1 MKVKW
6 LGHSCFLVTSKG
18 GVRIIT
24 DPYAVGGSINYSRIE
39 ETADIVVV
47 SHGHDD
53 HSNVSAVQGKPEVV
67 KGDGTKTV
75 KGIQFKGIASYHD
88 ASQGAQ
94 RGPNT
99 IFCFTVDDI
108 ELCHLGDLGH
118 VLSPGQVNE
127 IGAVDILLIPVGG
140 FYTIDASAASRVCK
154 QLKPKVVI
162 PMHFKTPS
170 CAYPIAGVEGF
181 IKGKKNVRGVGDSE
195 VEFEREKLPAATEI
209 VLLQPAL

>member
-6 LGHSCFLVTSKG
+6 LGHSCFLVTSRDG
-18 GVRIIT
+18 LRVIT
-24 DPYAVGGSINYSRIE
+24 DPYVVGGSINYSPIE
-39 ETADIVVV
+39 ETADIVTV

-67 KGDGTKTV
+67 RGNGTKAA
-75 KGIQFKGIASYHD
+75 KGIQFRGITTYHD
-88 ASQGAQ
+88 ASQGTQ

-99 IFCFTVDDI
+99 VFCFTIDDI
-108 ELCHLGDLGH
+108 KLCHLGDLGH

-127 IGAVDILLIPVGG
+127 ISTVDILLTPVGG
-140 FYTIDASAASRVCK
+140 FYTIDASTASQVCD

-162 PMHFKTPS
+162 PMHFKTPK
-170 CAYPIAGVEGF
+170 CAYPIAGVDDF
-181 IKGKKNVRGVGDSE
+181 LKGKKNVRRIDDSE

>member
-6 LGHSCFLVTSKG
+6 LGHACFLVTSKG
-18 GVRIIT
+18 GVIIIT
-24 DPYAVGGSINYSRIE
+24 DPYVVGGGINYSPIE
-39 ETADIVVV
+39 ETADIVTV

-53 HSNVSAVQGKPEVV
+53 HSNVSAVQGNPEIVR
-67 KGDGTKTV
+67 GDGTKTA
-75 KGIQFKGIASYHD
+75 KGIQFRGIATYHD
-88 ASQGAQ
+88 ASQGTQ

-99 IFCFTVDDI
+99 VFCFTVDAI
-108 ELCHLGDLGH
+108 KLCHLGDLGH

-127 IGAVDILLIPVGG
+127 IGTVDILFIPVGG
-140 FYTIDASAASRVCK
+140 FYTIDASIASQVCN

-162 PMHFKTPS
+162 PMHFKTPK
-170 CAYPIAGVEGF
+170 CAYPLAGVEGF
-181 IKGKKNVRGVGDSE
+181 LKGKKNVRKVDDSE

>member
-18 GVRIIT
+18 GVIIIT
-24 DPYAVGGSINYSRIE
+24 DPYAVGGDIKYSPIE
-39 ETADIVVV
+39 ETADVVV
-47 SHGHDD
+47 VTHGHDD

-67 KGDGTKTV
+67 RGDGTKTA
-75 KGIQFKGIASYHD
+75 KGIQFRGIATYHD
-88 ASQGAQ
+88 ASQGTQ

-99 IFCFTVDDI
+99 VFCFTVDDI
-108 ELCHLGDLGH
+108 KLCHLGDLGH

-127 IGAVDILLIPVGG
+127 IGTVDILFIPVGG
-140 FYTIDASAASRVCK
+140 FYTIDASIASRVCD
-154 QLKPKVVI
+154 QLKSKVVI
-162 PMHFKTPS
+162 PMHFKTPK

-181 IKGKKNVRGVGDSE
+181 LKGKKNVRKVGDSE